1 MLDGCSSHLWR
12 NVMEGSFSDVC
23 EWEANA
29 CRPRGTGS
37 IPPAVFRSSGNLI
50 LNGRK
55 VVEMFGVKILN
66 LE

>member
-1 MLDGCSSHLWR
+1 MSVSGRQMHAGLEEL
-12 NVMEGSFSDVC
+12 
-23 EWEANA
+23 
-29 CRPRGTGS
+29 GTGS